1 MKLNHLGRNLETK
14 SIHTR
19 RNLFTIKDFYIF
31 DQKQIRFQF
40 NTPKNTLWGI
50 STLHLIVWNAFLMI
64 KMFQSYRSIMKKI
77 WPKVLI
83 RKITFTKLYIAKL
96 AHNFFSV
103 KVEAKRIFI
112 KVYPIKCVYCK
123 DTYEGFKM
131 QEIKVSNLWIISH
144 VMLEIYCPTCT

>member
-1 MKLNHLGRNLETK
+1 MWFMKGSAWQTFRNFMWLFVMVSCYIIKQAILIYFTLKLNHLGRNLETK

-64 KMFQSYRSIMKKI
+64 KMFQSHRSIMKNI

-83 RKITFTKLYIAKL
+83 QKSLSQNCL
-96 AHNFFSV
+96 LQN
-103 KVEAKRIFI
+103 
-112 KVYPIKCVYCK
+112 
-123 DTYEGFKM
+123 
-131 QEIKVSNLWIISH
+131 
-144 VMLEIYCPTCT
+144 